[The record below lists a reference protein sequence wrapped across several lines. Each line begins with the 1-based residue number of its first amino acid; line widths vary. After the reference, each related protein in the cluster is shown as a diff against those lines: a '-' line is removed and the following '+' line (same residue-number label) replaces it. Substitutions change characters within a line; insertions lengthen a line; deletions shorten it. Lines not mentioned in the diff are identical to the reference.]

1 MATIAP
7 ILNKTS
13 RWCLPLQTLISSS
26 PYWLYLS
33 SLTWNLC
40 LFEPAKKICV
50 SLPALLR
57 WRKHTNLGCDEAG
70 SMEGI
75 ERSMIFPR
83 ERHRIWWEPWGRW
96 CYVRTSVDLH
106 AVAFQ
111 VQCCFLLS
119 LKFDEE
125 VIVSFLSLFALSLS
139 LFLSISWNLY
149 LSLCQNYLDVGKLQI
164 QGMMGPGL
172 WWAREI
178 HDPPG

>member
-1 MATIAP
+1 
-7 ILNKTS
+7 
-13 RWCLPLQTLISSS
+13 
-26 PYWLYLS
+26 
-33 SLTWNLC
+33 
-40 LFEPAKKICV
+40 
-50 SLPALLR
+50 
-57 WRKHTNLGCDEAG
+57 
-70 SMEGI
+70 
-75 ERSMIFPR
+75 
-83 ERHRIWWEPWGRW
+83 
-96 CYVRTSVDLH
+96 VRTSVDLH